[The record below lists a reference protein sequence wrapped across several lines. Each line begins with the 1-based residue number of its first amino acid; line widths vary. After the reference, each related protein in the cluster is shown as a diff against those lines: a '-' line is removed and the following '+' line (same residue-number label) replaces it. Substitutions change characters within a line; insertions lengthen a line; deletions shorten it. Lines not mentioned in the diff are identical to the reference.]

1 MSKSN
6 PQPLE
11 NTHMPGP
18 FFKTLWVNIK
28 KDILIWWRQRRNIL
42 AALVMPLT
50 YVGVAALGAAAVST
64 SPVALVVEDRGPAAR
79 QMAQAIGE
87 SDVFRVSTV
96 DAATALR
103 LYDDLD
109 VAAIITLPSG
119 FSQRVQAHGRA
130 AILVRV
136 NNLNADLTDDIR
148 RAVPDAITVY
158 YEQQG
163 PASPIKVSV
172 AQRNLRPADVE
183 IFEFSLVPMISLLVT
198 VSALIASGLST
209 AREWEERSIKE
220 LLLSPASPEAI
231 IVGKVLASFISTF
244 LLGLVLFGL
253 GYSLGWTRP
262 HGLYVLDAVFAIAL
276 VSLFAAGLGIAV
288 GMLLQRVQPA
298 LALSTTFSV
307 WLFFLSGGLGVLQF
321 EPEWLKRIAAFDPL
335 SYGTHALQMAIF
347 YDSTD
352 LLGRDVAV
360 LIGSALVA
368 LGVGALAMRRGIV
381 G

>member
-1 MSKSN
+1 
-6 PQPLE
+6 
-11 NTHMPGP
+11 MPGS
-18 FFKTLWVNIK
+18 FLKTLRVNTK
-28 KDILIWWRQRRNIL
+28 KDIRIWWLQRRNIL

-50 YVGVAALGAAAVST
+50 YVAVAALGAAAVST

-79 QMAQAIGE
+79 QMAQAVQE
-87 SDVFRVSTV
+87 SDVFRVSLV
-96 DAATALR
+96 DAPTAR
-103 LYDDLD
+103 QLYNDLS
-109 VAAIITLPSG
+109 VAAIITIPPG
-119 FSQRVQAHGRA
+119 FSQRVQAHERGP
-130 AILVRV
+130 ILLAV

-158 YEQQG
+158 YERQG
-163 PASPIKVSV
+163 PASPIKVTV

-183 IFEFSLVPMISLLVT
+183 IFEFSVVPMISLLLT

-220 LLLSPASPEAI
+220 LLLSPARPEAI
-231 IVGKVLASFISTF
+231 IIGKVLAGFISTF
-244 LLGLVLFGL
+244 LLGLVMFGL
-253 GYSLGWTRP
+253 GYILGWTRP
-262 HGLYVLDAVFAIAL
+262 HGLYVLDALLAIAL
-276 VSLFAAGLGIAV
+276 VSLFAAGLGIAI
-288 GMLLQRVQPA
+288 GMLLQRVQSA
-298 LALSTTFSV
+298 LALSTTLSV

-321 EPEWLKRIAAFDPL
+321 EPDWLKRVAAFDPL

-368 LGVGALAMRRGIV
+368 VGVGALAMRRGIIC
-381 G
+381 